1 MSVTKRNLRGLQDIR
16 TMSGRVDEASLPHRA
31 HMKLA
36 CLEME
41 KARRN
46 VERKSAVQRL
56 QSIDARVQ
64 DIEAQEAAVR
74 KSMASRA
81 DNSAGAT
88 SDSGKRPAQTRGR
101 KPQFKV
107 KY

>member
-1 MSVTKRNLRGLQDIR
+1 MSVTKRNLRGLRDIR
-16 TMSGRVDEASLPHRA
+16 TLSGQTDETSFSHRA

-46 VERKSAVQRL
+46 IERKSAIQRL

-81 DNSAGAT
+81 ENSAGAAF
-88 SDSGKRPAQTRGR
+88 DSGKPPAQTRGR